1 MQHLFSPKQTLHNA
15 AVLHSTTQPRQ
26 NVLLKTTVPKV
37 SSSKLTQA
45 AHILFDEGAQRS
57 FISQK
62 LAHDLQL
69 NPTGTKIVNLASF
82 GQQSQN
88 VRHIETARVYLIID
102 RNDKIAIDVLIVPTI
117 AVPLSNVQREVKA
130 LKYLRRLK
138 LAHPVTDEDGFEI
151 SLLMGADLYWKIV
164 QNRVIRG
171 KGQPTVQSK
180 NRLFA
185 FWSTA
190 N

>member
-62 LAHDLQL
+62 LAHNLQL
-69 NPTGTKIVNLASF
+69 NPTGTEIVNLASF

-102 RNDKIAIDVLIVPTI
+102 RNDKNCDRCTYRSYNRRTPEQRSKGSQSTEIPT
-117 AVPLSNVQREVKA
+117 QTK
-130 LKYLRRLK
+130 
-138 LAHPVTDEDGFEI
+138 I
-151 SLLMGADLYWKIV
+151 SPPSD
-164 QNRVIRG
+164 R
-171 KGQPTVQSK
+171 
-180 NRLFA
+180 
-185 FWSTA
+185 
-190 N
+190 